1 MVGERISPKLI
12 KNGVGPTTSTV
23 VLVALPRGD
32 DEVKQMASEV
42 SFRFRSRAARFL
54 SFFRVA
60 FGLDLLVVD
69 SATTSSM
76 SSLSFSEGEMMPGA
90 TSSC

>member
-12 KNGVGPTTSTV
+12 KHGVGPTTPTV

-76 SSLSFSEGEMMPGA
+76 SSLSFSEGEMRE
-90 TSSC
+90 T

>member
-1 MVGERISPKLI
+1 MI
-12 KNGVGPTTSTV
+12 KDGVGPTTSTV
-23 VLVALPRGD
+23 VLVALPCGD
-32 DEVKQMASEV
+32 DEVNQMASVV

-54 SFFRVA
+54 SLFRVA
-60 FGLDLLVVD
+60 FGLDLRVVD